1 MTVLAVFVLYITGQ
15 KPVVHRQPMIP
26 PLHNERPSIA
36 SLQPQTNKSRVSNKS
51 SPTTLSPSTTIDSN
65 RPPPS
70 VVNDHLSTDK
80 TTDLY
85 TELSEISP
93 TGSSEQKPIST
104 DYIETG
110 ETPTHGTSGMG
121 YWVGLHFS
129 DQGTGS
135 FVNLMS
141 FLCLSTAVGGVRV
154 VEPFMVGSNVG
165 QNASAN
171 WTEEVSFSDI
181 FNSDEFHRF
190 AKSKGYS
197 SLVPY
202 HTFLQDAPRKLV
214 VAQYKCTGLHRCRT
228 CGHEDILEQGR
239 TFAKLNGFE
248 MVGHV
253 CLDYGSKG
261 LMTLSELKSQLYHKY
276 SKSEVVVVFPLFGGV
291 APGRTAQQEGFR
303 LNMSPSNCQ
312 RPSVWGCTSHI
323 RPSTFVTSSAENYI
337 RNNFG
342 GSSYIS
348 VMIRFE
354 MVLGSRA
361 KLASNAENCLNHL
374 HTKIDKLKLE
384 YGIEHVALCLDVGKY
399 GSVGFRRD
407 KKAMNTI
414 LPYVNK
420 FISQTVKDGMDLTEW
435 ENTYTNGTPRQN
447 PGFVAVMQKTIAAR
461 GDVLVLLG
469 GASAYQQSTETM
481 YRTLH
486 QKEHV
491 IKLGNSCW

>member
-36 SLQPQTNKSRVSNKS
+36 SLQPQTNKSGVSNKS

-65 RPPPS
+65 TPPPS

-80 TTDLY
+80 TEEATDLY

-135 FVNLMS
+135 FINLMS

-197 SLVPY
+197 LLVPY
-202 HTFLQDAPRKLV
+202 STFLQDAPRKLL
-214 VAQYKCTGLHRCRT
+214 VAQYKCTGFHVCRT
-228 CGHEDILEQGR
+228 CGHEDTLEQGR
-239 TFAKLNGFE
+239 MFAKLNGFE

-261 LMTLSELKSQLYHKY
+261 LLTLSEFKSQLYHKY
-276 SKSEVVVVFPLFGGV
+276 SKSEVVVVFPIFGGV
-291 APGRTAQQEGFR
+291 AQAEGFR
-303 LNMSPSNCQ
+303 LNMKSNCQ
-312 RPSVWGCTSHI
+312 RPNVWGCTSHI
-323 RPSTFVTSSAENYI
+323 RPSTFVTRSASNYVQSS
-337 RNNFG
+337 FG
-342 GSSYIS
+342 GSPYIS
-348 VMIRFE
+348 VMVRFQ
-354 MVLGSRA
+354 MVLGSKA
-361 KLASNAENCLNHL
+361 NLASNAETCLDHL
-374 HTKIDKLKLE
+374 HTKVEKLKSQ
-384 YGIEHVALCLDVGKY
+384 YDIEHVALCLDVGKY
-399 GSVGFRRD
+399 GSVYYRRD
-407 KKAMNTI
+407 KNAMNTI

-435 ENTYTNGTPRQN
+435 ENTYTNRTLRQN

-481 YRTLH
+481 YRSLH
-486 QKEHV
+486 KNPHV
-491 IKLGNSCW
+491 VKLGNSCW